1 MKDFQNSVVSPS
13 TGDEERASSSS
24 AKRQQLLGVSR
35 GCVPDSDSSC
45 KDGLIS
51 LPPPSEGFA
60 LKCVSRPQH
69 SCTLVRYEEA
79 RELKK
84 WNNLRLCPMFLA
96 WERVNGN
103 PFKLSELQLEVQVD
117 GQFSTFLLSPS
128 CLFWVFFRSTSVLLL
143 TWDLASIFRLCD
155 FSTSSDSPAT
165 AMYYS

>member
-69 SCTLVRYEEA
+69 GCTLVRYEEA

-84 WNNLRLCPMFLA
+84 WNNLRLCPMILA
-96 WERVNGN
+96 WERVNES
-103 PFKLSELQLEVQVD
+103 PFKLSELQVQVD
-117 GQFSTFLLSPS
+117 GQFSTFLPSPS
-128 CLFWVFFRSTSVLLL
+128 RLFWVFFRPTSVLLL
-143 TWDLASIFRLCD
+143 TWDLASISRLCD

-165 AMYYS
+165 YMYCS